1 MSVDS
6 NLENKFQVRWQL
18 FVAIFALIAVNAL
31 WGLSF
36 PIIKSMNLQM
46 EHAAGLESSQIDSS
60 LRVAF
65 TAGMIAM
72 RFAVAFL
79 LLCFLGYKLV
89 LNASMAEWRA
99 GAVVGLFFYFGLML
113 QVLGLATIPASRSG
127 FLTSLTA
134 VFTPLF
140 SALVLRRIPTSNV
153 WIGGLI
159 ALMGVSLLTGLI
171 QLSHWQLNIA
181 SDAMS
186 KWTTGD
192 TLTTLGSVLFT
203 GQLLL
208 VDYYGKRLNTTAIT
222 PSMFLTVALAAAV
235 TFLCLQH
242 NQIELANG
250 VANQQDS
257 LRMFSDRLFFSPMF
271 LSLFVFLAFF
281 CSVLAFLGMNRY
293 QPHVTAVQASVI
305 YSTEPVFASM
315 AALFLPSFLGSV
327 SSSFAFPNEELSF
340 PLVLGGALVLIA
352 NVVALWPKKSPQPFP
367 TNQATGR
374 S

>member
-18 FVAIFALIAVNAL
+18 FVAIFALVAVNAL

-99 GAVVGLFFYFGLML
+99 GAIVGLFFYFGLML

-140 SALVLRRIPTSNV
+140 SALVLRRVPTSNV

-159 ALMGVSLLTGLI
+159 ALLGVSLLTGLLQVSQW
-171 QLSHWQLNIA
+171 QLSIA

-186 KWTTGD
+186 N
-192 TLTTLGSVLFT
+192 
-203 GQLLL
+203 GQRGIL
-208 VDYYGKRLNTTAIT
+208 
-222 PSMFLTVALAAAV
+222 
-235 TFLCLQH
+235 
-242 NQIELANG
+242 
-250 VANQQDS
+250 
-257 LRMFSDRLFFSPMF
+257 
-271 LSLFVFLAFF
+271 
-281 CSVLAFLGMNRY
+281 
-293 QPHVTAVQASVI
+293 
-305 YSTEPVFASM
+305 
-315 AALFLPSFLGSV
+315 
-327 SSSFAFPNEELSF
+327 
-340 PLVLGGALVLIA
+340 
-352 NVVALWPKKSPQPFP
+352 
-367 TNQATGR
+367 
-374 S
+374 

>member
-18 FVAIFALIAVNAL
+18 FVAIFALVAVNAL

-99 GAVVGLFFYFGLML
+99 GAIVGLFFYFGLML

-140 SALVLRRIPTSNV
+140 SALVLRRVPTSNV

-159 ALMGVSLLTGLI
+159 ALLGVSLLTGLLQVSQW
-171 QLSHWQLNIA
+171 QLSIA

-186 KWTTGD
+186 VQLDCLIAVMRNDPLVREKLLAAATTEEIQAIAH
-192 TLTTLGSVLFT
+192 SY
-203 GQLLL
+203 GQLLGETIDVNPVHL
-208 VDYYGKRLNTTAIT
+208 REAIR
-222 PSMFLTVALAAAV
+222 P
-235 TFLCLQH
+235 
-242 NQIELANG
+242 
-250 VANQQDS
+250 D
-257 LRMFSDRLFFSPMF
+257 
-271 LSLFVFLAFF
+271 
-281 CSVLAFLGMNRY
+281 
-293 QPHVTAVQASVI
+293 
-305 YSTEPVFASM
+305 
-315 AALFLPSFLGSV
+315 
-327 SSSFAFPNEELSF
+327 
-340 PLVLGGALVLIA
+340 
-352 NVVALWPKKSPQPFP
+352 
-367 TNQATGR
+367 
-374 S
+374 